1 MVGATMRLMEMKHVY
16 TAGSSTVQTTTSE
29 RCLQRERR
37 EGRKRRWGKR
47 EVSQVA

>member
-1 MVGATMRLMEMKHVY
+1 MVGATMRLMEMKRVY
-16 TAGSSTVQTTTSE
+16 TAGSSTMQTTTSE
-29 RCLQRERR
+29 RRLQREHQ